1 MTAILLHSFTKQ
13 GLWRKAL
20 KALILLCALVSVSA
34 CSASPSLDNWK
45 IYQNPRY
52 GFTFPYPQHWQALP
66 PPENLDGQIFAH
78 PDRPEIQIQG
88 FARSQVDLKGL
99 EDGPNFVTNQGIKGV
114 LTPTVETTTSRLT
127 LRIYSHQVYYV
138 WEGRSPSSE
147 FAQYYPLFEQIARE
161 YTIPVRQIKDK
172 KS

>member
-1 MTAILLHSFTKQ
+1 MTAILLHLFTKDQ
-13 GLWRKAL
+13 TWRKAL
-20 KALILLCALVSVSA
+20 KALIPLCVLISVSA
-34 CSASPSLDNWK
+34 CSATPPSSNWK

-52 GFTFPYPQHWQALP
+52 GFTFPYPQQWQAQP
-66 PPENLDGQIFAH
+66 PPENLDGQIFTH

-88 FARSQVDLKGL
+88 FAVPGESLQSGT
-99 EDGPNFVTNQGIKGV
+99 NFVTNQGIKGV

-127 LRIYSHQVYYV
+127 LRIYSNQVYYV

-161 YTIPVRQIKDK
+161 YTIPVRQITD
-172 KS
+172 

>member
-1 MTAILLHSFTKQ
+1 MTAILLHYFTKQ
-13 GLWRKAL
+13 ELWRKAL
-20 KALILLCALVSVSA
+20 KALIPLCVLISVSA
-34 CSASPSLDNWK
+34 CSAHSPSSNWK

-52 GFTFPYPQHWQALP
+52 GFTFPYPHQWQAQP
-66 PPENLDGQIFAH
+66 PPENQDGQIFSH

-88 FARSQVDLKGL
+88 FAQSQVEPQGL
-99 EDGPNFVTNQGIKGV
+99 ENGPNFVTNQGIKAV
-114 LTPTVETTTSRLT
+114 LTPTLETTTSRLT

-161 YTIPVRQIKDK
+161 YTIPVK
-172 KS
+172 